1 MLSEWDKKSRQVENF
16 DFNLAEKKPKPN
28 GIQSPVIA
36 YEYTNG
42 KW

>member
-1 MLSEWDKKSRQVENF
+1 MSINSRRVENF
-16 DFNLAEKKPKPN
+16 NFNLAEKNKPN

-36 YEYTNG
+36 YEYKNG